1 MSDSERKMLQ
11 PVRAE
16 RQRMLAALAPK
27 VQHDANNM
35 FTVTVATLDL
45 MRRGLAETDPALK
58 RIIRIEEATRRLEA
72 LLRAYL
78 TVARQEVGAPARGDI
93 ALLLQR
99 VAPVLRLALGRV
111 ALDLAAPEKGVD
123 AEFDG
128 AAVTATLLGMASDA
142 AAALP
147 AGARISLTLRTEA
160 GAVLL
165 TADGAPA
172 PLSLRFIAAV

>member
-1 MSDSERKMLQ
+1 MTED
-11 PVRAE
+11 VRVE

-58 RIIRIEEATRRLEA
+58 RITRIEEATRRLEA
-72 LLRAYL
+72 LLRGYL
-78 TVARQEVGAPARGDI
+78 TVARQEVDAPARGDI

-111 ALDLAAPEKGVD
+111 ALDLDVPEKGVD

-128 AAVTATLLGMASDA
+128 AALTAGLLAIASEA
-142 AAALP
+142 AAVLP
-147 AGARISLTLRTEA
+147 AGARIALALQTEPD
-160 GAVLL
+160 AVLL
-165 TADGAPA
+165 TVKGAPT
-172 PLSLRFIAAV
+172 PLALRLPRSAGVE

>member
-1 MSDSERKMLQ
+1 MSED
-11 PVRAE
+11 VRAE
-16 RQRMLAALAPK
+16 RQRMLATLAPK

-58 RIIRIEEATRRLEA
+58 RITRIEEATRRLEA

-99 VAPVLRLALGRV
+99 VAPALRLALGRV
-111 ALDLAAPEKGVD
+111 ALDLDAPEKGVD

-128 AAVTATLLGMASDA
+128 AALTATLLAMANDA

-147 AGARISLTLRTEA
+147 AGTRIALRLSTEPD
-160 GAVLL
+160 AVLL
-165 TADGAPA
+165 TAEGAPA
-172 PLSLRFIAAV
+172 PLSLRFSPAA

>member
-1 MSDSERKMLQ
+1 MTED
-11 PVRAE
+11 VRAE

-78 TVARQEVGAPARGDI
+78 TLARQEVDAPARGDI

-99 VAPVLRLALGRV
+99 MAPVLRLALGRV
-111 ALDLAAPEKGVD
+111 ALDLDVPEKGVD
-123 AEFDG
+123 ADFDG
-128 AAVTATLLGMASDA
+128 AALTAVLLGMASDA
-142 AAALP
+142 AATLP
-147 AGARISLTLRTEA
+147 PGARIALALKTEP
-160 GAVLL
+160 GAVVL
-165 TADGAPA
+165 TAEGAPA
-172 PLSLRFIAAV
+172 PLTLRFSAA

>member
-1 MSDSERKMLQ
+1 MTED
-11 PVRAE
+11 VRAE
-16 RQRMLAALAPK
+16 RQRTLAALAPK

-78 TVARQEVGAPARGDI
+78 TVARQEVGAPPARGDI

-99 VAPVLRLALGRV
+99 MAPVLRLALGRV
-111 ALDLAAPEKGVD
+111 ALDLDTPEKGVD

-128 AAVTATLLGMASDA
+128 AALTATLLGMASDA

-147 AGARISLTLRTEA
+147 AGARIGLTLRTEP

-165 TADGAPA
+165 TAEGAPT
-172 PLSLRFIAAV
+172 PLSLRFIAAA